1 VSAQII
7 TALRRRASQLDAEA
21 QSMEAEGTGE
31 TPDPGGRSA
40 RMLRF
45 LAVEFQALADAAE
58 SR

>member
-21 QSMEAEGTGE
+21 QSMEAAGIGE
-31 TPDPGGRSA
+31 TPDPGGRSI
-40 RMLRF
+40 RELRF